1 MTKLPAET
9 WDVKPRLDLGTY
21 EPNDICPITGQTE
34 GLEDHHLWRKSF
46 TALGAKK
53 NAQLYWVEIEGHV
66 YPNRVWIASDVHRV
80 ITEGSGRIWL
90 ALDQGDG
97 ANEVM
102 PGAFYYEDAE
112 SGPQPLNP
120 QPGPQGVTLST
131 EVRNLPAHRHG
142 PGVAP
147 GEECP
152 ACHRRVPK
160 PRELRETTRKG
171 TWSIKVPQYE
181 ADQYDRPRKERSLFE
196 EDGAEILDD
205 KIQALRERLY
215 RVRGWQADV
224 PNYFVLVAALELAEI
239 MVRDFEEGVD
249 T

>member
-21 EPNDICPITGQTE
+21 EPNDICPITGQVD

-53 NAQLYWVEIEGHV
+53 NAQLYWVEIDGHV

-80 ITEGSGRIWL
+80 ITEGSGRIYLEL
-90 ALDQGDG
+90 ADPDYIGTWW
-97 ANEVM
+97 
-102 PGAFYYEDAE
+102 YEDAE
-112 SGPQPLNP
+112 TPEPQALNP
-120 QPGPQGVTLST
+120 QPGPQGVTVST
-131 EVRNLPAHRHG
+131 KARNFPAHRHG
-142 PGVAP
+142 PGVRP

-152 ACHRRVPK
+152 ACHRKVPK

-171 TWSIKVPQYE
+171 TWSIKVPQYQ

-196 EDGAEILDD
+196 EDGAEILDE

-224 PNYFVLVAALELAEI
+224 PNYFVLIAALELAEI